1 MTRCD
6 GTCVAKSTVLLVAV
20 ATFAMGAIDAID
32 AIDAMRTITPPLV
45 ALTADGGT
53 ICPASAPRA
62 NLNFTLRDL
71 DGRSVALRTFAGKA
85 LLLDFWATWCGP
97 CRIEIPGFVALAA
110 RDKPLGAEV
119 VGVLVED
126 DFAKARPFTRDLGM
140 TYPVLDGTNRAD
152 IEQAFGPFADL
163 PMSYLIARD
172 GRVCRKHIGLP
183 PVPMGTTDFKAAV
196 QAVFDHALRQ
206 ILGLHAPL
214 SSSP

>member
-1 MTRCD
+1 MAPCD
-6 GTCVAKSTVLLVAV
+6 GTCVPKSAVMLVAV
-20 ATFAMGAIDAID
+20 ATLAIG
-32 AIDAMRTITPPLV
+32 AMRGMRPPLV
-45 ALTADGGT
+45 ALAADDET
-53 ICPASAPRA
+53 TCPASAPKA

-71 DGRSVALRTFAGKA
+71 DGRSIALRSFAGKV

-110 RDKPLGAEV
+110 RDKPLGVEV
-119 VGVLVED
+119 VGVLVQD
-126 DFAKARPFTRDLGM
+126 DFAKARPFSRDLGM
-140 TYPVLDGTNRAD
+140 TYPVLDGTDRRD

-183 PVPMGTTDFKAAV
+183 PVPNGTTDYKAAA
-196 QAVFDHALRQ
+196 QAVFDRELRQ
-206 ILGLHAPL
+206 ILGLGAPL